1 MIAVQST
8 ICFTLLLLY
17 FYLTPTDILFYHHFI
32 KMSET
37 DVSQEDNVRAILF

>member
-1 MIAVQST
+1 MTATQST

-37 DVSQEDNVRAILF
+37 DVSQEDNVRAILL